1 MSYPKPLF
9 TSMLRGNLHT
19 LAWAT
24 LLVCVLTLIVEP
36 TAQAQS
42 LTVLHS
48 FAHDRFGYEPYAGL
62 IQDARGNLYGTTDDG
77 GDGRVGSVYRVT
89 QGQSGWVVTALAEF
103 KHNGGNGYGPQARL
117 TVGPDGAYY
126 GTTVYGGYPGG
137 CGGAGCGTIFRL
149 TLANSW
155 TVIYRFSDSDGRWP
169 YSEVTFDS
177 AGNMFGTAVQGGAYG
192 GGTVFKL
199 VRNGNQ
205 WTHSDIYNF
214 TGGADGFEPVGG
226 LIIDSAGNLYGT
238 TEGGGT
244 CSCGVVFEL
253 SPLEGGWSY
262 QVLHNFDPHTDGG
275 WPLASLIMD
284 AAGNLYGTTS
294 DGGPGVGGTVF
305 KLSPSGNIWN
315 FSMIY
320 GFDEGGGPLY
330 QGPVGS
336 VLMDVAGNLYGTTF
350 GDGAYAQGSVFE
362 LMPTNGQW
370 TFRSLHYFNS
380 LQDGQYPVGNLLM
393 DANGNLFGTTW
404 LGGQYGAG
412 TVWEIMP

>member
-1 MSYPKPLF
+1 
-9 TSMLRGNLHT
+9 
-19 LAWAT
+19 
-24 LLVCVLTLIVEP
+24 
-36 TAQAQS
+36 
-42 LTVLHS
+42 
-48 FAHDRFGYEPYAGL
+48 
-62 IQDARGNLYGTTDDG
+62 
-77 GDGRVGSVYRVT
+77 
-89 QGQSGWVVTALAEF
+89 
-103 KHNGGNGYGPQARL
+103 
-117 TVGPDGAYY
+117 
-126 GTTVYGGYPGG
+126 
-137 CGGAGCGTIFRL
+137 
-149 TLANSW
+149 
-155 TVIYRFSDSDGRWP
+155 
-169 YSEVTFDS
+169 
-177 AGNMFGTAVQGGAYG
+177 
-192 GGTVFKL
+192 
-199 VRNGNQ
+199 
-205 WTHSDIYNF
+205 
-214 TGGADGFEPVGG
+214 
-226 LIIDSAGNLYGT
+226 
-238 TEGGGT
+238 
-244 CSCGVVFEL
+244 
-253 SPLEGGWSY
+253 
-262 QVLHNFDPHTDGG
+262 
-275 WPLASLIMD
+275 MD